1 MIYLNTDGGARG
13 NPGPSATGIVITSS
27 NGEILHNF
35 GTYLGTK
42 TNNEA
47 EYEALI
53 EGLNFIVDKNIDKE
67 VVCRLDSELVV
78 KQLNGLYKV
87 KNDRMLI
94 LFNKVMS
101 LKDNLGFVKFSHVLR
116 SSNKMADQTVNRI
129 LDEQEKISR

>member
-13 NPGPSATGIVITSS
+13 NPGPSATGIVISS
-27 NGEILHNF
+27 DNGKILYNF
-35 GTYLGTK
+35 GTYLGIK

-53 EGLNFIVDKNIDKE
+53 EGLNFIVSKNLDKDVE
-67 VVCRLDSELVV
+67 CRLDSELVV

-87 KNDRMLI
+87 KNDRMLT
-94 LFNKVMS
+94 LFNQVMS
-101 LKDNLGFVKFSHVLR
+101 LKSNLKFVKFSHVLR
-116 SSNKMADQTVNRI
+116 SSNKLADQTVNKT